1 MPRISNRQLVDELR
15 SGHRLGEIHLVEMY
29 RRHLIAECVRS
40 FRLDP
45 LDAEEIVNDVFVLV
59 IRKIRLF
66 SFKRSESDFHYWV
79 MAIFRNKVRDFVR
92 RGAVGSPDRSEG
104 LLSSEVFAEGP
115 ASIHAAI
122 CQYEWSTGEL
132 DESTRNGEV
141 LTAVAT
147 LLNELEPWERVL
159 LHCRALDVPYNDIAL
174 YTGKTA
180 DQLKVYHA
188 RVQAKFKRMLSE
200 RFPGIMPD

>member
-15 SGHRLGEIHLVEMY
+15 SGHRLGEIHLVETY
-29 RRHLIAECVRS
+29 RRHLITECVRS

-66 SFKRSESDFHYWV
+66 SFKRSESDFHYWL
-79 MAIFRNKVRDFVR
+79 MAVFRNKVRDFVR
-92 RGAVGSPDRSEG
+92 RGAVAGPDGPESS
-104 LLSSEVFAEGP
+104 LSSEVFAEGP

-122 CQYEWSTGEL
+122 CQYETGER
-132 DESTRNGEV
+132 DESTWNGEA

-188 RVQAKFKRMLSE
+188 RVQAKFKRMLAE
-200 RFPGIMPD
+200 RFPGMVPD

>member
-1 MPRISNRQLVDELR
+1 MSRISNRQLVDELR

-45 LDAEEIVNDVFVLV
+45 MDAEEIVDDVFVLV

-66 SFKRSESDFHYWV
+66 SFKRSESDFHYWL

-92 RGAVGSPDRSEG
+92 RGAVAGPDGPEYF
-104 LLSSEVFAEGP
+104 LSSEVLAEGP
-115 ASIHAAI
+115 ESIRAAI
-122 CQYEWSTGEL
+122 GQYEGSGRMRESEVST
-132 DESTRNGEV
+132 V
-141 LTAVAT
+141 VAT

-159 LHCRALDVPYNDIAL
+159 LHCRALDMPYSDIAT
-174 YTGKTA
+174 YTGKTV

-188 RVQAKFKRMLSE
+188 RVQAKFKRMLAD
-200 RFPGIMPD
+200 RFPALMQD